1 MARKV
6 LVQLIDDLSGEEA
19 QETVRFAIDG
29 VQHEIDLTAAHA
41 AELRNQLARY
51 VAHGRRLPGGSAR
64 RSSKPAAGSRQPPA
78 VKKTRRYVSGPKT
91 ADSTPANLTAVHI
104 DLFVVGKSDDEQGI
118 QK

>member
-29 VQHEIDLTAAHA
+29 AQHEIDLTAAHA
-41 AELRNQLARY
+41 AELRNQFARY

-64 RSSKPAAGSRQPPA
+64 RSSRPAAAGREENQKIRQWAQNSGFNPSSRGA
-78 VKKTRRYVSGPKT
+78 ISR
-91 ADSTPANLTAVHI
+91 HI
-104 DLFVVGKSDDEQGI
+104 KEAYDAAQG
-118 QK
+118 

>member
-29 VQHEIDLTAAHA
+29 AQHEIDLTAAHA

-64 RSSKPAAGSRQPPA
+64 RSSKPAAGREENQKIRQWA
-78 VKKTRRYVSGPKT
+78 QNSGFNPSGRG
-91 ADSTPANLTAVHI
+91 AISLHI
-104 DLFVVGKSDDEQGI
+104 KQAYDAAQE
-118 QK
+118 

>member
-29 VQHEIDLTAAHA
+29 AQHEIDLTAAHA

-64 RSSKPAAGSRQPPA
+64 RSSKPAAAGREENQKIRQWARNSGFNPSSRGA
-78 VKKTRRYVSGPKT
+78 ISR
-91 ADSTPANLTAVHI
+91 HI
-104 DLFVVGKSDDEQGI
+104 KEAYDAAQG
-118 QK
+118 